1 MSALGAAQREGR
13 QLLGRD
19 RECSTLA
26 SLVAGA
32 QAECAGSILL
42 RGVAGIGKTAL
53 LDHAVTTAEGS
64 GTGMRIVRLAG
75 IETEIEMPYAG
86 LHRLLRSFQDEADQL
101 PSPQRAA
108 LDAAFGT
115 VSGEPPVASSS
126 ASPPSP
132 C

>member
-64 GTGMRIVRLAG
+64 GNGMRIVRFGG
-75 IETEIEMPYAG
+75 IETELEMPFAG
-86 LHRLLRSFQDEADQL
+86 LHRLLRSFGAEADRL
-101 PSPQRAA
+101 PSTQQQA
-108 LDAAFGT
+108 LT
-115 VSGEPPVASSS
+115 LPSEPCWESLPCASSS
-126 ASPPSP
+126 ASPP
-132 C
+132 